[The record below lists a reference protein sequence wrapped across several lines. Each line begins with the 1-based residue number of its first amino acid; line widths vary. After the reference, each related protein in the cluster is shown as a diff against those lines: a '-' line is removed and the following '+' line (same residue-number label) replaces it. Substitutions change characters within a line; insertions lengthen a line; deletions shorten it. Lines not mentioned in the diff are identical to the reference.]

1 MRSLMLVL
9 GACLAALNFAGCS
22 STGSCGCGLMSDAP
36 LSACGSGAT
45 GCAAEASTGDC
56 GCGESACG
64 GEACKGQRFGGRSG
78 LGLGLMEA
86 GPACRQASC
95 NGGCNSCQSAGLRDR
110 LQQRVRP
117 ACRQAA
123 CDGGCDTCE
132 KAGLRDRLQ
141 GMRPNLIARVGSR
154 SGACGQADCGG
165 ASTAMGDCGCGSDSA
180 MTPAPALESSDCGC
194 NSASTGIH
202 ASFGDDVTEGGCDG
216 GCEGG
221 CDGSEVEV
229 QTVEFQDRGLLGKL
243 GFGRNLGSRI
253 RSTAGC
259 GHAGCGLGGKLCQ
272 RCRSGMAGGMAG
284 GMNLGSR
291 ARGCGMGGCGGPGG
305 LCRGCL
311 AGLGGGGR
319 GAIPHRQPPMNPGA
333 AGQSPTYAYPY
344 YTTRAPRDFLD
355 PNPPTIGY

>member
-36 LSACGSGAT
+36 LSACDSGGAGCSAGAT
-45 GCAAEASTGDC
+45 AGDC
-56 GCGESACG
+56 GCGESACASG
-64 GEACKGQRFGGRSG
+64 SQGPQFGGRSG
-78 LGLGLMEA
+78 LGLGLMES

-95 NGGCNSCQSAGLRDR
+95 DGGCNSCERARLRDR

-141 GMRPNLIARVGSR
+141 GVRPNIMARIGSQAC
-154 SGACGQADCGG
+154 GCGQADCGG
-165 ASTAMGDCGCGSDSA
+165 EASPAGDCGCESMSA
-180 MTPAPALESSDCGC
+180 PAPAAAPTPAPALESSSCDGC
-194 NSASTGIH
+194 SASAGGGVQV
-202 ASFGDDVTEGGCDG
+202 SFGDDVADCGCDD
-216 GCEGG
+216 C
-221 CDGSEVEV
+221 GSEV
-229 QTVEFQDRGLLGKL
+229 QMAEFQDRGLLGKL
-243 GFGRNLGSRI
+243 GFSRNLGSRI
-253 RSTAGC
+253 RSSAGC
-259 GHAGCGLGGKLCQ
+259 GHGGCGIGGKLCQ
-272 RCRSGMAGGMAG
+272 RCRGGMVG

-291 ARGCGMGGCGGPGG
+291 VRGCGMGGCGGPGG

-311 AGLGGGGR
+311 ARLGGGGR
-319 GAIPHRQPPMNPGA
+319 GSIPHRQPPMNPGA

-355 PNPPTIGY
+355 PNPPSIGY